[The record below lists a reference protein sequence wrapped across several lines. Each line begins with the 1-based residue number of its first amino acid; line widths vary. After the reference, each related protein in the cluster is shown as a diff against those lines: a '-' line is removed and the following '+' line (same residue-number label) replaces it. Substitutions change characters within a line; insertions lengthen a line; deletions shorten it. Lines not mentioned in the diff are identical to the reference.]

1 MVHMNPINCK
11 SIYFLGIGGISM
23 SALALIMKK
32 RGCNVAGYDAVR
44 GSEVEML
51 EREGIP
57 VCVSTEDIRLDGFD
71 AVVYTAALHETH
83 PAMIKAA
90 ASGLPMF
97 SRASLL
103 GAIAATYRHSVG
115 VAGTHGK
122 STCSGILSRICEED
136 GDSTYI
142 VGAVLP
148 FVGSAYKLG
157 SDDRI
162 VFEACEYCDSFLE
175 FHPSLAVVLNV
186 RLDHTDYFKDEEA
199 IISCIP

>member
-162 VFEACEYCDSFLE
+162 VFEAC
-175 FHPSLAVVLNV
+175 
-186 RLDHTDYFKDEEA
+186 
-199 IISCIP
+199 